1 MKDAQESDELK
12 GSFFSHALISGLLG
26 AADSNGD
33 GDVALEEAYHHAY
46 ESTLRATSRTLAGTQ
61 HPTFQYEV
69 KGQGSLVLTRPG
81 RARGKRAEL
90 VFPTG
95 VDYLVMADDAQGSV
109 IGEVGSPQRR
119 AQSECAA
126 RALLCPRARRGP
138 PARGDHRPGRGRGA
152 QG

>member
-1 MKDAQESDELK
+1 MKTRKSPTSSR
-12 GSFFSHALISGLLG
+12 GRSFSHALISGLLG

-109 IGEVGSPQRR
+109 IGKWEAATSR
-119 AQSECAA
+119 AV
-126 RALLCPRARRGP
+126 
-138 PARGDHRPGRGRGA
+138 
-152 QG
+152 